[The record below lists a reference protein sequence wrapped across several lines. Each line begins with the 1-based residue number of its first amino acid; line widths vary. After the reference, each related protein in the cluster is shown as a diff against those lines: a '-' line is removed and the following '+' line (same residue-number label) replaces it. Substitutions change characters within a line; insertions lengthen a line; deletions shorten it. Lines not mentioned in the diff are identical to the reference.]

1 MFKIIKF
8 MSLTQ
13 ISVLSLSYLNIFW
26 CFIRGLC
33 GLLIKA
39 CVDAFLT
46 IWKEHRIDLVNRP
59 RHLTDEALNKDRILA
74 RVFGFAVTINFE
86 LVDCTKLIMN
96 KSGLNN
102 IFEDENQL

>member
-46 IWKEHRIDLVNRP
+46 IWKEHRIDL
-59 RHLTDEALNKDRILA
+59 TDEALNKDRILA

-86 LVDCTKLIMN
+86 
-96 KSGLNN
+96 
-102 IFEDENQL
+102 